1 MQKIKLGNTDINT
14 SILVLGTW
22 AIGGSE
28 WGGTN
33 ETQSINA
40 IKTAI
45 DEGINFID
53 TAPIYGEGLAE
64 ELVGRAIVGSRD
76 QLCIATKVGM
86 RWDIEEGEFAFE
98 GDKFSIFKN
107 LKPHRIREEVER
119 SLNRLQTDRID
130 LVQTHWPDNTTEVE
144 DTMSELIRMKD
155 EGKILAIGACNV
167 SPNLFNRYKSVAPL
181 DSIQEK
187 FSMVDREIEDEL
199 APLAQENG
207 ASVLAYSPLAMGL
220 LTGKVRDERVFDAN
234 DIRSWS
240 PRFTVENRKKVNT
253 FLNKIQSVADD
264 YKVSIAQLVLAWTI
278 HQDAVTHVLCGAR
291 NPTQAN
297 ENAQA
302 GNLKIDSSDLETID
316 SLLNAAEL
324 DIPHPFHS

>member
-1 MQKIKLGNTDINT
+1 MQTQKLGNTDINA
-14 SILVLGTW
+14 SVLVLGTW

-28 WGGTN
+28 WGGTD
-33 ETQSINA
+33 EIMSISA
-40 IKTAI
+40 IQAAI

-64 ELVGRAIVGSRD
+64 ELVGRAIVGRRD

-98 GDKFSIFKN
+98 GEKFHIYKN

-119 SLNRLQTDRID
+119 SLKRLQTDRID
-130 LVQTHWPDNTTEVE
+130 LLQTHWPDNTTEVE
-144 DTMSELIRMKD
+144 DTISELVRMKD

-167 SPNLFNRYKSVAPL
+167 TADLFDRYKSVAPL
-181 DSIQEK
+181 DSIQAK
-187 FSMVDREIEDEL
+187 FSMVDREIEAEL
-199 APLAQENG
+199 APLAKETG

-220 LTGKVRDERVFDAN
+220 LTGKVSAERVFEAG

-291 NPTQAN
+291 NPTQAI

-302 GNLKIDSSDLETID
+302 GKLKLDSRDLKTIDHLLSTAKIDL
-316 SLLNAAEL
+316 
-324 DIPHPFHS
+324 PHPFHS

>member
-64 ELVGRAIVGSRD
+64 ELVGRAIVGRRD

-130 LVQTHWPDNTTEVE
+130 LIQTHWPDNTTEVE

-167 SPNLFNRYKSVAPL
+167 TANLFNRYKSVAPL

-220 LTGKVRDERVFDAN
+220 LTGKVRDERVFEAS

-240 PRFTVENRKKVNT
+240 PRFTVENRKKVNI
-253 FLNKIQSVADD
+253 FLDKIQSVADD

-302 GNLKIDSSDLETID
+302 GNLKIDSSDLKTID